1 MCIAEADME
10 NPASAVICTLTPGEV
25 VAHRPNLLPALAS
38 RAMIRTPT
46 VDGYRLRFDATDD
59 LVRAIGETIDAERQC
74 CRFLRF
80 DLVVMP
86 DGGPIELTLSG
97 PTGTRAFL
105 AAILDA

>member
-1 MCIAEADME
+1 ME

-25 VAHRPNLLPALAS
+25 VTHRANLLPALAA
-38 RAMIRTPT
+38 RAQSRTPT